1 MLGFCY
7 LYYLS
12 HHIPTMDPQIS
23 IYLTR
28 LLSRPYFLVSL
39 QFMMFMA
46 VFVLAYVIWLMI
58 EILNKHIVRLYL
70 PCVNIL
76 NNVNNLEKIV
86 NNLEK
91 NIKHNNELL
100 SKCIIIEKS
109 SKPDVNN
116 SLLQLINKYA
126 DHMNNQ
132 KSNDESLNS
141 NNSSGSLN
149 SSESN

>member
-1 MLGFCY
+1 
-7 LYYLS
+7 
-12 HHIPTMDPQIS
+12 
-23 IYLTR
+23 
-28 LLSRPYFLVSL
+28 
-39 QFMMFMA
+39 
-46 VFVLAYVIWLMI
+46 MI

>member
-1 MLGFCY
+1 
-7 LYYLS
+7 
-12 HHIPTMDPQIS
+12 MDPQIS

-70 PCVNIL
+70 ACVNIL

-149 SSESN
+149 SPESNLNSLESY

>member
-1 MLGFCY
+1 
-7 LYYLS
+7 
-12 HHIPTMDPQIS
+12 MDPQIS